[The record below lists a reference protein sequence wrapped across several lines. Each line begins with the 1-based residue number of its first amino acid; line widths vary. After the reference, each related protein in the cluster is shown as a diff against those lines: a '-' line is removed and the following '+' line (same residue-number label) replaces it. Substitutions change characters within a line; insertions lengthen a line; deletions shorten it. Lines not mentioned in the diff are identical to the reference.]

1 MNVGGE
7 FLDAD
12 RECVG
17 TAMSV
22 PLGLCLPCMEVAL
35 QLPASHPQL
44 YLAL

>member
-12 RECVG
+12 KECVG

-35 QLPASHPQL
+35 QLIPHPH
-44 YLAL
+44 LAL